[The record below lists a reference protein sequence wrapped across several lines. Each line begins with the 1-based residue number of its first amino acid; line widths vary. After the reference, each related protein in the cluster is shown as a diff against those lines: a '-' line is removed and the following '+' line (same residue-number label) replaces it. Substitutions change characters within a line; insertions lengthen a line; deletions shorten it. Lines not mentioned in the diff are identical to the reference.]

1 MAEDVGKSK
10 EENDKLI
17 VETAEL
23 EGKYEE
29 LKKECADKTELMNT
43 QMNEQDGK
51 SGNISETLETQI
63 DSQAEELQKQV
74 TQYKEQ
80 TALKIEEEKQLLTVL
95 KEYKAKY

>member
-63 DSQAEELQKQV
+63 DSQAEELQK
-74 TQYKEQ
+74 
-80 TALKIEEEKQLLTVL
+80 
-95 KEYKAKY
+95 

>member
-1 MAEDVGKSK
+1 MAEDVAKSK

-51 SGNISETLETQI
+51 SDSITETLETQI
-63 DSQAEELQKQV
+63 DGQAEELQK
-74 TQYKEQ
+74 
-80 TALKIEEEKQLLTVL
+80 
-95 KEYKAKY
+95 